1 MNKKLLYTLI
11 ASMSVISVTAYAD
24 PVADDNNT
32 ALTTKGYVDTG
43 LKYVYDSIKGDVT
56 DVEGD
61 ITNIQGDITDL
72 QTAIGTEGTG
82 NTPGTGLTGD
92 IEALQDTIGT
102 ATVGNEPGTGLI
114 GDVEELQ
121 GALSDGNGDLIN
133 VGTLKQT
140 VDGLSA
146 NSAIDGA
153 NTGVRISNKK
163 IQLDVG
169 NAANTTYVYKTDNTG
184 TGSWQALEVESSW
197 NPTAF
202 ENNVLNGG
210 N

>member
-1 MNKKLLYTLI
+1 MKKSILFGLMTSL
-11 ASMSVISVTAYAD
+11 SVFSISAYAD
-24 PVADDNNT
+24 PVADDST
-32 ALTTKGYVDTG
+32 SALTTKGYVDTG
-43 LKYVYDSIKGDVT
+43 LKYVYDSIKDDVT

-72 QTAIGTEGTG
+72 QTAIGTEGT
-82 NTPGTGLTGD
+82 GTGLTGD

-153 NTGVRISNKK
+153 NTGVRINNKK

-169 NAANTTYVYKTDNTG
+169 NAADTTYVYKTDSTG
-184 TGSWQALEVESSW
+184 AGSWQALEVESTW

>member
-56 DVEGD
+56 NVEGD
-61 ITNIQGDITDL
+61 ITNLQNTVGAPATATSDATGLVGDVANL
-72 QTAIGTEGTG
+72 QDTIGTEGQG
-82 NTPGTGLTGD
+82 NTPGTGLTGR
-92 IEALQDTIGT
+92 IEALEDAVTTLDNLGT
-102 ATVGNEPGTGLI
+102 DNLDA
-114 GDVEELQ
+114 
-121 GALSDGNGDLIN
+121 
-133 VGTLKQT
+133 
-140 VDGLSA
+140 
-146 NSAIDGA
+146 
-153 NTGVRISNKK
+153 NKK
-163 IQLDVG
+163 YILQT
-169 NAANTTYVYKTDNTG
+169 NAQG
-184 TGSWQALEVESSW
+184 EGSWSEIEVESTW

-202 ENNVLNGG
+202 ENNVLHG